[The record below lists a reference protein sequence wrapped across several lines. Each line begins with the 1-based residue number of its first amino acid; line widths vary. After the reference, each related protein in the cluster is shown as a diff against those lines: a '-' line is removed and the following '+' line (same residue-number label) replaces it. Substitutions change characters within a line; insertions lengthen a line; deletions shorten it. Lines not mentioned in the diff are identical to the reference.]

1 MDTREKIEQIRKKVS
16 ETSIHIARVPKN
28 TKTNFKQWAKEEFE
42 DDYGMALKWL
52 MDFKDGLLT
61 NPNEVLSDRIDVLTE
76 EITLVMKSLTEG
88 ESAVVLAA
96 ES

>member
-1 MDTREKIEQIRKKVS
+1 MKSLTEGKSAVVLAVKNCVDMVSSTIPNSNGVLTAKVLIVMASSKFVSSINERERRNCADRVSLIEAES
-16 ETSIHIARVPKN
+16 E
-28 TKTNFKQWAKEEFE
+28 
-42 DDYGMALKWL
+42 Y
-52 MDFKDGLLT
+52 
-61 NPNEVLSDRIDVLTE
+61 VLTE

>member
-1 MDTREKIEQIRKKVS
+1 VVEDVIKRGATICADMVS
-16 ETSIHIARVPKN
+16 SSEVDS
-28 TKTNFKQWAKEEFE
+28 
-42 DDYGMALKWL
+42 DDDLA
-52 MDFKDGLLT
+52 
-61 NPNEVLSDRIDVLTE
+61 E